1 MTGTVDRGMGIH
13 WLREVAL
20 VFVSCDPYLFGE
32 AGPIGI
38 QFLYQLSPF
47 ILQSRSKTVRRNT
60 LQRYANGKC

>member
-32 AGPIGI
+32 AGP
-38 QFLYQLSPF
+38 
-47 ILQSRSKTVRRNT
+47 N
-60 LQRYANGKC
+60 